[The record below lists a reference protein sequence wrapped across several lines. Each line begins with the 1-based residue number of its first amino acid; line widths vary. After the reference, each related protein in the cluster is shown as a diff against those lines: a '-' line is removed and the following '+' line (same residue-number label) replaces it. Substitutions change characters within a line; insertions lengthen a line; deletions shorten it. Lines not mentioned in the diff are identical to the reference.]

1 MRIEDENLGK
11 FIWAHLVECLSL
23 TAYTGSGYM
32 YNVELEKIEF
42 VANIRKERLNLINS
56 LSQVLLEL

>member
-1 MRIEDENLGK
+1 MEY
-11 FIWAHLVECLSL
+11 LSL
-23 TAYTGSGYM
+23 TAYTGLCDM
-32 YNVELEKIEF
+32 YTVELEKIEF